1 MGQNGVYEKQR
12 HYPMTRPRPF
22 VFSQS
27 NARKGAYYKIMGDLS
42 AASVIQS
49 VIEKGLYI
57 YISLEK
63 RGCVHFIILFT
74 ISTLIAGSQL
84 TILGGQYWNNR

>member
-1 MGQNGVYEKQR
+1 
-12 HYPMTRPRPF
+12 MTRPRPF

-57 YISLEK
+57 VKTY
-63 RGCVHFIILFT
+63 FIAKYDTAMGLGHKF
-74 ISTLIAGSQL
+74 SQH
-84 TILGGQYWNNR
+84 

>member
-1 MGQNGVYEKQR
+1 MGQNGDYVKQR

-57 YISLEK
+57 VKTY
-63 RGCVHFIILFT
+63 FIAKYDTAMGLGHKF
-74 ISTLIAGSQL
+74 SQH
-84 TILGGQYWNNR
+84 